1 MSHKY
6 SRLPNRCQY
15 FQIQET
21 KSKLVVHDDETKGK
35 VVEALVDNHLPIRLS
50 LQKLEELVALADE
63 ELAQAPQNLTGRPSE
78 TCAQIFWSSGT
89 TGQPKVT

>member
-1 MSHKY
+1 MRGK
-6 SRLPNRCQY
+6 Y

-21 KSKLVVHDDETKGK
+21 KSKLVVYDGETKEK
-35 VVEALVDNHLPIRLS
+35 VEEALDNHLPIRLS

-63 ELAQAPQNLTGRPSE
+63 ELAPAPEDLTGCPSE

>member
-1 MSHKY
+1 MQTT
-6 SRLPNRCQY
+6 PNEVRGKS
-15 FQIQET
+15 FQIEET
-21 KSKLVVHDDETKGK
+21 KSKLVVHGGETKEK
-35 VVEALVDNHLPIRLS
+35 VEEALADNHLPIRLS

-63 ELAQAPQNLTGRPSE
+63 ELAQAPEDLTGCPSE

>member
-1 MSHKY
+1 MRGK
-6 SRLPNRCQY
+6 Y

-21 KSKLVVHDDETKGK
+21 KSKLVVHDGETKEK
-35 VVEALVDNHLPIRLS
+35 VEEALADNHLPIRLS

-63 ELAQAPQNLTGRPSE
+63 ELAQAPVDLTGCPSE